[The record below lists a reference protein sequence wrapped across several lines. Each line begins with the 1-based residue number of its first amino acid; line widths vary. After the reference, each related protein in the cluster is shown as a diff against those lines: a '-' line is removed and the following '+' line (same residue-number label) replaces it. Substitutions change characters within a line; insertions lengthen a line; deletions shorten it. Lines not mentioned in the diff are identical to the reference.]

1 MRKLSITTN
10 TETGETIYFN
20 LTEQNR
26 FSIYVEDNE
35 LLPKESL
42 TFNDWQVA
50 HKIYDD
56 MRDKYKYKNTEYTA
70 LHNEILTNGG
80 LARF

>member
-10 TETGETIYFN
+10 TETGETIYFD

-26 FSIYVEDNE
+26 FSIYVETND

-50 HKIYDD
+50 HKIYED
-56 MRDKYKYKNTEYTA
+56 MRSKYKYKKTEYTA